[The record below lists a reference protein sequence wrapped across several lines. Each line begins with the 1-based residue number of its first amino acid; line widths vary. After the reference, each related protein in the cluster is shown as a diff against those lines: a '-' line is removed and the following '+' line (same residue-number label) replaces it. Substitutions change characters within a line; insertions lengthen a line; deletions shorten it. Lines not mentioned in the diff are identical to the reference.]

1 MAPATAGAPPAD
13 ACMRL
18 TLRHQLLIIALLV
31 LALPLAAWQ
40 FARQAEQSL
49 RQGHAQGLLD
59 TARSIA
65 TTLAQGRTAE
75 WPEADSDVLYVH
87 RSSQPPLLD
96 GYADDWARW
105 DDERQTFA
113 SEDGLLQVGF
123 SATGHGSG
131 LYLLFHVQNPR
142 QVFSDPNRG
151 RGDHLRLYAE
161 AQDRRGELTLAP
173 LAPGWLETRGS
184 QGGGWP
190 RAQGVWQSR
199 GNGWTLELQLP
210 DSPRPQQLAFTI
222 HDSDRI
228 GHAQPARSAGTDG
241 RPRTLVQRRT
251 ELDAELARLAPAGTQ
266 AWVSL
271 NSGWV
276 LGAADRRHEPGLST
290 GLEEMPPSWLDT
302 LLFERLL
309 SGRLAIGQWRH
320 EGTARLAGPEV
331 GASSVAAYW
340 TTRADD
346 PGILLTVSAPLIID
360 RQQIGSVVLS
370 RDADALLLQSN
381 RAVLRLLGSSLAT
394 LGLMALILFGF
405 ATILSERIRRLR
417 NRAEQAVGPDG
428 RVRDSFPAPRAPD
441 ELGDLGRSVSALLG
455 RLREHQDYLRTLAD
469 KLAHE
474 LRTPLAMIRSSLD
487 NLEHARDPED
497 IARYCR
503 RANEGSARLN
513 RIFQAMS
520 QASRIEDSIRA
531 EAARNFDLAELLA
544 GYIQA
549 CRNTYP
555 ERRFELKMPA
565 ARSVMI
571 QGSPDLFA
579 QLLDKLIDN
588 AVDFSPQRGRISLR
602 LSRRRGRARLELEN
616 EGPALPEGTAESL
629 FDSMVSRRKEKTEAV
644 HLGLGLYIARL
655 VAEYHGAEIRA
666 FNTQAGVC
674 VAVEMDEKS

>member
-1 MAPATAGAPPAD
+1 
-13 ACMRL
+13 MRL
-18 TLRHQLLIIALLV
+18 SLRFQLLIIALLV

-40 FARQAEQSL
+40 FARQAEQTL

-59 TARSIA
+59 AARSVA
-65 TTLAQGRTAE
+65 MTLAREHAE
-75 WPEADSDVLYVH
+75 GWPEPDAEVLYIH
-87 RSSQPPLLD
+87 RSNQAPLLD

-105 DDERQTFA
+105 EDERQWFM
-113 SEDGLLQVGF
+113 SDDGLLETGF
-123 SATGHGSG
+123 AAIGHGPG
-131 LYLLFHVQNPR
+131 LYLLFHVRNPS

-151 RGDHLRLYAE
+151 RGDHLRLFME
-161 AQDRRGELTLAP
+161 AQGRRGELTLAP

-184 QGGGWP
+184 QAGGWP

-210 DSPRPQQLAFTI
+210 DSPRPQRLGFVI
-222 HDSDRI
+222 HDTDRL
-228 GHAQPARSAGTDG
+228 GQDAPARSAGTG
-241 RPRTLVQRRT
+241 EGLRTLVQRSVQ
-251 ELDAELARLAPAGTQ
+251 LDAELTRLAPAGSQ

-276 LGAADRRHEPGLST
+276 LAAADRREEPGHDAES
-290 GLEEMPPSWLDT
+290 EQPPPSWLDT
-302 LLFERLL
+302 LIFEGLL

-320 EGTARLAGPEV
+320 DGTARLTGPEV
-331 GASSVAAYW
+331 GASTSSVHW

-346 PGILLTVSAPLIID
+346 PGILLTVSVPLVVD
-360 RQQIGSVVLS
+360 GQQLGSVVLS
-370 RDADALLLQSN
+370 RDADTLLLQSN
-381 RAVLRLLGSSLAT
+381 RAVLRLLGSTLAT

-405 ATILSERIRRLR
+405 ATLLSERIRRLR
-417 NRAEQAVGPDG
+417 DRAEQAVGPDG
-428 RVRDSFPAPRAPD
+428 RVHGSFPAPKAGD

-469 KLAHE
+469 KLSHE

-487 NLEHARDPED
+487 NLEHARNPED

-513 RIFQAMS
+513 HIFQAMS

-531 EAARNFDLAELLA
+531 EDAQAFDLAELLTE
-544 GYIQA
+544 YIQA

-555 ERRFELKMPA
+555 QRRFELKLPT
-565 ARSVMI
+565 ARPVMI
-571 QGSPDLFA
+571 EGSPDLFA

-588 AVDFSPQRGRISLR
+588 AIDFSPKQGRITLR
-602 LSRRRGRARLELEN
+602 LGRRRGRIRLELEN
-616 EGPALPEGTAESL
+616 EGSALPEGTAEGL
-629 FDSMVSRRKEKTEAV
+629 FNSMVSRRKTKSEAV

-655 VAEYHGAEIRA
+655 IAEYHGANIRA
-666 FNTQAGVC
+666 FNTTTGVC
-674 VAVEMDEKS
+674 IAIELDESRE